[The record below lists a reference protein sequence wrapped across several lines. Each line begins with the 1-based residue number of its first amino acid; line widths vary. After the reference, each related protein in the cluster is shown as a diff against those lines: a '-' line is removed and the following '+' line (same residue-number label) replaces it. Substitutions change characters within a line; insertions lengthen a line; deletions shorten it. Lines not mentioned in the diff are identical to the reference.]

1 MSEMWMVRGEN
12 RYRIVMIDR
21 EVITLSNRFGAEFE
35 VGISALVENG
45 YRLECEGVAP
55 CKGLAP
61 GNGADVPHWWQE
73 AGGWVARKPQAT
85 SSVWDTLFN
94 F

>member
-1 MSEMWMVRGEN
+1 MSETWMIRGEN
-12 RYRIVMIDR
+12 RYQVVMVDR
-21 EVITLSNRFGAEFE
+21 DTVTLSNRFGAEFE

-45 YRLECEGVAP
+45 YRLECED
-55 CKGLAP
+55 
-61 GNGADVPHWWQE
+61 ADVPRWWQE

-85 SSVWDTLFN
+85 SSVWDALFN